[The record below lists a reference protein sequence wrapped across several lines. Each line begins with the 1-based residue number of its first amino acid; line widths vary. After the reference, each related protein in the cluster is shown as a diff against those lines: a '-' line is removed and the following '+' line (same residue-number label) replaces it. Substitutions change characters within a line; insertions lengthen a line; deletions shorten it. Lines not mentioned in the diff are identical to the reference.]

1 MDLSKTIGDL
11 KLRDVAQASG
21 IPIATLCR
29 WRKRGEIPGSEPVQE
44 FRFRI
49 IKEAADKLRSESQA
63 A

>member
-11 KLRDVAQASG
+11 KLFKVAEASG

-29 WRKRGEIPGSEPVQE
+29 WRKRGEIPGSKPVQDL
-44 FRFRI
+44 RFKLI
-49 IKEAADKLRSESQA
+49 SDAAKKLRAGKA